1 MSPVP
6 ILDCTKLVKGKKIF
20 LFYYHHFDKRVFEWD
35 GRHVLSQ
42 VKGLVKYKFVFQVC
56 YKDLTSHGKEIALD

>member
-1 MSPVP
+1 MATA
-6 ILDCTKLVKGKKIF
+6 ILNF
-20 LFYYHHFDKRVFEWD
+20 HFDYWHTSLIFILIKGCFEWD